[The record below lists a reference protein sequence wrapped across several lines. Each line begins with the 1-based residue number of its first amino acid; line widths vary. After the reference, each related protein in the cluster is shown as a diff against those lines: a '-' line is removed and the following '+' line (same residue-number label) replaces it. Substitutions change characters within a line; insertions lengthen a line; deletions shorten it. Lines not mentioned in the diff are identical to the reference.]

1 MGTDV
6 TGIYGTFQKKKFYK
20 ILFGK
25 FSKKILT

>member
-6 TGIYGTFQKKKFYK
+6 TGIYGTFQKKFYK
-20 ILFGK
+20 ILFGE